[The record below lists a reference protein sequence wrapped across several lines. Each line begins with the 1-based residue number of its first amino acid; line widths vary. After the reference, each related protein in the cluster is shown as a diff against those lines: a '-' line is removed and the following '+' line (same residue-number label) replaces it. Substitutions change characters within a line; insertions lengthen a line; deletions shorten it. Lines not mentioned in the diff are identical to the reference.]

1 MMSYHHSQRV
11 IAHLN
16 PIRESA
22 NNKSKP
28 GNRHDKLSGSAQAVL
43 HHIAS
48 ALNVKTGSFPVSIER
63 LYQRTSISKQTI
75 QVSLERLVEFGVLD
89 RERKN
94 YRQAFTYS
102 LMLQCPEECKNLKEH
117 NTPREL
123 AERPSYQDAKALEI
137 SEPISESPS
146 YQEAVSPS
154 YQEASV
160 LDNSSLIKIDK
171 KNNKEYVGQH
181 CFSCKGSIETIAGTS
196 QVIHLEGCKQL
207 AKLMS
212 SQPWLIA
219 GNKLGARWQ
228 ELSSREQQLHYQA
241 DLAEYKNNSAE
252 KDRQAKRVEDHATEK
267 ALALIPEGILPNWK
281 TWLIVTYKR
290 LNEIPGQHLTIAER
304 KSFLGND
311 LIKGRPWEQGAF
323 PQSTQDWG
331 EYESVF

>member
-1 MMSYHHSQRV
+1 MSYHHSNRV

-22 NNKSKP
+22 NDSSKP
-28 GNRHDKLSGSAQAVL
+28 GNRHEKLSGSTQNL
-43 HHIAS
+43 LLRIAS
-48 ALNVKTGSFPVSIER
+48 ALNVKTGSFPVSIET
-63 LYQRTSISKQTI
+63 LYQGTASSKQTI
-75 QVSLERLVEFGVLD
+75 QASLEGLVEFGVLD

-94 YRQAFTYS
+94 HRQAFTYS
-102 LMLQCPEECKNLKEH
+102 LRLQCPEDCKYLKEH

-123 AERPSYQDAKALEI
+123 AERPSYQDAKALES
-137 SEPISESPS
+137 SELIIESPS

-160 LDNSSLIKIDK
+160 LANSSLIKIDK
-171 KNNKEYVGQH
+171 EINKEYVGQH

-228 ELSSREQQLHYQA
+228 ELSTREQQLHYQA
-241 DLAEYKNNSAE
+241 DLAEYKNKSAE
-252 KDRQAKRVEDHATEK
+252 KKKQAIRAEDHATEK
-267 ALALIPEGILPNWK
+267 ALALIPEGIMPNWK
-281 TWLIVTYKR
+281 TWLITTYKR
-290 LNEIPGQHLTIAER
+290 MNEIPAQHLTIAER

-323 PQSTQDWG
+323 PQSAEDWG